1 MEGSPMARHWESDQ
15 ELFSLVE
22 KELFSAVVGDVMDQV
37 GLLRQFLPAS
47 IRPLRSDMR
56 VVGRAMTA
64 LVADIPRDTSGSA
77 GDQPFGLMFEA
88 LDSLRPHEV
97 YLCGGGSPEYAL
109 WGELMST
116 RARVL
121 GAAGAVVDGYYR
133 DSAGIEALDFPTFG
147 YGAYA
152 QDQGARGRVVD
163 YRSRIEIGQVSIE
176 TGDIVVG
183 DRDGVCIVPR
193 SREREVFALALEK
206 ARGEKTVRRAIE
218 TGMPTAEAFAKYG
231 IM

>member
-1 MEGSPMARHWESDQ
+1 MARLWESDQ

-64 LVADIPRDTSGSA
+64 LVADIPRNTPGGA

-88 LDSLRPHEV
+88 LDSLQPDEV

-133 DSAGIEALDFPTFG
+133 DSDGIEALDFPTFG
-147 YGAYA
+147 CGAYA

-183 DRDGVCIVPR
+183 DRDGVCAVPR
-193 SREREVFALALEK
+193 SREREAFALALEK

-218 TGMPTAEAFAKYG
+218 AGMPSAEAFAKYG

>member
-1 MEGSPMARHWESDQ
+1 MATHWESDQ
-15 ELFSLVE
+15 ELFALVE
-22 KELFSAVVGDVMDQV
+22 KELFPAVIGDVMDQV

-56 VVGRAMTA
+56 LVGRAMTA
-64 LVADIPRDTSGSA
+64 LVADIPCDTSGS
-77 GDQPFGLMFEA
+77 GVDRPFGLMFEA
-88 LDSLRPHEV
+88 LDSLQPHEV

-133 DSAGIEALDFPTFG
+133 DSEGIEALDFPTFG

-152 QDQGARGRVVD
+152 QDQGSRGRVVD

-193 SREREVFALALEK
+193 AREHEVFALALEK

-218 TGMPTAEAFAKYG
+218 AGMPSADAFAKYG

>member
-1 MEGSPMARHWESDQ
+1 MPSHWNSDQ
-15 ELFSLVE
+15 ELFALVE
-22 KELFSAVVGDVMDQV
+22 TELFSAVVGDVMDQV
-37 GLLRQFLPAS
+37 GLLHQFLPPS

-56 VVGRAMTA
+56 LVGRAMTA
-64 LVADIPRDTSGSA
+64 LVADIPRDAPATA

-88 LDSLRPHEV
+88 LDSLQPHEV
-97 YLCGGGSPEYAL
+97 YLCGGGCPKYAL

-116 RARVL
+116 RAKIL

-133 DSAGIEALDFPTFG
+133 DSAGIEALRFPTFG

-163 YRSRIEIGQVSIE
+163 YRTRIVIGQVSIE
-176 TGDIVVG
+176 PGDIVVG

-193 SREREVFALALEK
+193 SREEEVFALALEK
-206 ARGEKTVRRAIE
+206 ARAEKTVRLSIE
-218 TGMPTAEAFAKYG
+218 AGMPSAAAFAKYG

>member
-1 MEGSPMARHWESDQ
+1 MPSHWDSDQ
-15 ELFSLVE
+15 ELFALVE
-22 KELFSAVVGDVMDQV
+22 TELFSAVVGDVMDQV
-37 GLLRQFLPAS
+37 GLLHQFLPPS

-56 VVGRAMTA
+56 LVGRAMTA
-64 LVADIPRDTSGSA
+64 LVADIPRDAPATA
-77 GDQPFGLMFEA
+77 GNQPFGLMFKA
-88 LDSLRPHEV
+88 LDSLQPHEV
-97 YLCGGGSPEYAL
+97 YLCGGGCPKYAL

-116 RARVL
+116 RAKIL

-133 DSAGIEALDFPTFG
+133 DSAGIEALYFPTFG

-163 YRSRIEIGQVSIE
+163 YRTRIQIGQVSIK

-193 SREREVFALALEK
+193 SREEEVFTLALEK
-206 ARGEKTVRRAIE
+206 ARAEKTVRRSIE
-218 TGMPTAEAFAKYG
+218 AGMPSAEAFAKYG
-231 IM
+231 VM

>member
-1 MEGSPMARHWESDQ
+1 MPSHWDSDQ
-15 ELFSLVE
+15 ELFALVE
-22 KELFSAVVGDVMDQV
+22 TELFSAVVGDVMDQV
-37 GLLRQFLPAS
+37 GLLHQFLPPS

-56 VVGRAMTA
+56 LVGRAMTA
-64 LVADIPRDTSGSA
+64 LVADIPREGPGSA

-88 LDSLRPHEV
+88 LDSLQPHEV
-97 YLCGGGSPEYAL
+97 YLCGGGCPKYAL

-116 RARVL
+116 RAKIL

-133 DSAGIEALDFPTFG
+133 DSAGIEALRFPTFG

-163 YRSRIEIGQVSIE
+163 YRTRIVIGQVSIE
-176 TGDIVVG
+176 PGDIVVG

-193 SREREVFALALEK
+193 SREEEVFALALEK
-206 ARGEKTVRRAIE
+206 ARAEKTVRLSIE
-218 TGMPTAEAFAKYG
+218 AGMPSAAAFAKYG

>member
-1 MEGSPMARHWESDQ
+1 MPSHWDSDQ
-15 ELFSLVE
+15 ELFALVE
-22 KELFSAVVGDVMDQV
+22 TELFSAVVGDVMDQV
-37 GLLRQFLPAS
+37 GLLHQFLPPS

-56 VVGRAMTA
+56 LVGRAMTA
-64 LVADIPRDTSGSA
+64 LVADIPRDAPATA
-77 GDQPFGLMFEA
+77 GNQPFGLMFKA
-88 LDSLRPHEV
+88 LDSLQPHEV
-97 YLCGGGSPEYAL
+97 YLCGGGCPKYAL

-116 RARVL
+116 RAKIL

-133 DSAGIEALDFPTFG
+133 DSAGIEALYFPTFG

-163 YRSRIEIGQVSIE
+163 YRTRIEIGQVSIE

-193 SREREVFALALEK
+193 SREEEVFTLALEK
-206 ARGEKTVRRAIE
+206 ARAEKTVRRSIE
-218 TGMPTAEAFAKYG
+218 AGMPSAEAFAKYG
-231 IM
+231 VM